1 MKHSTSITAFAA
13 AFAAAQEEMTGAK
26 KGSTNPH
33 FRSKYADLPAVMQ
46 ATVPALNKHGISVLQ
61 FPSFDLETKLV
72 SVETRLLHKSGE
84 WVAGSCSALPRD
96 HKNVQAVGST
106 ITYLKRYGLQ
116 SMTGCPS
123 EDDDGNAASP
133 PPRQQR
139 QSRQQPRQP
148 RRAPRKQPPALDIPS
163 TPPASKPKFTRP
175 ELIGAVSQLGLGL
188 TDVNNYL
195 VDNGKPTAEKMTSQQ
210 QSDLIDWL
218 GGKDRNGQ
226 PIADKIKSHVRPT
239 DG

>member
-1 MKHSTSITAFAA
+1 MKHSPSITAFSA
-13 AFAAAQEEMTGAK
+13 AFAAAQSEMTGAK
-26 KGSTNPH
+26 KGSRNPH
-33 FRSKYADLPAVMQ
+33 FRSSYADLASVMEAVM
-46 ATVPALNKHGISVLQ
+46 PALNKHGISLLQ
-61 FPSFDLETKLV
+61 FPALNAETHFV
-72 SVETRLLHKSGE
+72 TVETRLLHKSGE
-84 WVAGSCSALPRD
+84 WISGSMSALPKD
-96 HKNVQAVGST
+96 HRNVQAVGST

-139 QSRQQPRQP
+139 RQQQ
-148 RRAPRKQPPALDIPS
+148 RRAPRKQPPALDIPG

-226 PIADKIKSHVRPT
+226 PIADKVKSHVRPT

>member
-1 MKHSTSITAFAA
+1 MNHSPSITAFAA
-13 AFAAAQEEMTGAK
+13 AFAAAQADMTGAK

-33 FRSKYADLPAVMQ
+33 FRSKYADLPAVME

-84 WVAGSCSALPRD
+84 WVSGSCSALPRD

-139 QSRQQPRQP
+139 QQRQP
-148 RRAPRKQPPALDIPS
+148 RRAQRKQPPALAIPS

-175 ELIGAVSQLGLGL
+175 ELIGAVSQLGFGL
-188 TDVNNYL
+188 TQLNEYL
-195 VDNGKPTAEKMTSQQ
+195 TDNGKPTAESMSSQK
-210 QSDLIDWL
+210 QSDLLAWL
-218 GGKDRNGQ
+218 QSTDRSGQ

>member
-1 MKHSTSITAFAA
+1 MKHSESMTAIAPA
-13 AFAAAQEEMTGAK
+13 LALAQSEMTGAK
-26 KGSTNPH
+26 KGSNNPH
-33 FRSKYADLPAVMQ
+33 FRSKYADLSDVMEAVM
-46 ATVPALNKHGISVLQ
+46 PALNKHGISVLQ

-72 SVETRLLHKSGE
+72 SGETRLLHKSGE

-133 PPRQQR
+133 PPRQR
-139 QSRQQPRQP
+139 RSTRKTASSSYTTATQPRVTMEEL
-148 RRAPRKQPPALDIPS
+148 K
-163 TPPASKPKFTRP
+163 TRCGNMGL
-175 ELIGAVSQLGLGL
+175 ELQQV
-188 TDVNNYL
+188 VEYL
-195 VDNGKPTAEKMTSQQ
+195 VDSGRAEPMNMKRPQVESLFTWLNG
-210 QSDLIDWL
+210 D
-218 GGKDRNGQ
+218 G
-226 PIADKIKSHVRPT
+226 ADKVRSHIRPS

>member
-1 MKHSTSITAFAA
+1 MFRKQSDSIAKFACAFKR
-13 AFAAAQEEMTGAK
+13 AQEEMTGAK

-33 FRSKYADLPAVMQ
+33 FRSRYADLPAVME
-46 ATVPALNKHGISVLQ
+46 AVMPALNKHGISVLQ
-61 FPSFDLETKLV
+61 FPGFDHETKLV
-72 SVETRLLHKSGE
+72 SVETLLVHNSGE
-84 WVAGSCSALPRD
+84 WVAGTCSALPKD

-139 QSRQQPRQP
+139 RT
-148 RRAPRKQPPALDIPS
+148 RRQPPAPPPTDYQSRCKELNLDPV
-163 TPPASKPKFTRP
+163 KLVHF
-175 ELIGAVSQLGLGL
+175 
-188 TDVNNYL
+188 L
-195 VDNGKPTAEKMTSQQ
+195 VDNGRPAPKNMSPQQ
-210 QSDLIDWL
+210 LSNMWTWL
-218 GGKDRNGQ
+218 AGAG
-226 PIADKIKSHVRPT
+226 ADEVRAHVRPT

>member
-1 MKHSTSITAFAA
+1 MNQSPSITAFSA
-13 AFAAAQEEMTGAK
+13 AFAAAQSEMTGAK
-26 KGSTNPH
+26 KGKRNPH
-33 FRSKYADLPAVMQ
+33 FGQKYADLASVME
-46 ATVPALNKHGISVLQ
+46 ATVPALNKHGISVMQ
-61 FPSFDLETKLV
+61 FPDFDLETKLV

-84 WVAGSCSALPRD
+84 WVSGSCSALPRD

-139 QSRQQPRQP
+139 RQQPR
-148 RRAPRKQPPALDIPS
+148 RAQRKQPPGLDIPS

-210 QSDLIDWL
+210 QSDLLDWL

-226 PIADKIKSHVRPT
+226 PIVDKVKSHVRPT

>member
-1 MKHSTSITAFAA
+1 MKHSESMAA
-13 AFAAAQEEMTGAK
+13 IAPALAAAQSEMTGAK
-26 KGSTNPH
+26 KGSRNPH
-33 FRSKYADLPAVMQ
+33 FRSSYADLAAVME
-46 ATVPALNKHGISVLQ
+46 AVMPALNKHGISVLQ

-84 WVAGSCSALPRD
+84 WVAGTCSALPKD

-139 QSRQQPRQP
+139 QQRRTRRQSPA
-148 RRAPRKQPPALDIPS
+148 APPPPVVDYQAKCKELNLDPV
-163 TPPASKPKFTRP
+163 KLVHF
-175 ELIGAVSQLGLGL
+175 
-188 TDVNNYL
+188 L
-195 VDNGKPTAEKMTSQQ
+195 VDNGRPAPKNMSPQQ
-210 QSDLIDWL
+210 LNNMWAWL
-218 GGKDRNGQ
+218 EGAG
-226 PIADKIKSHVRPT
+226 ADEVRAHVRPT

>member
-1 MKHSTSITAFAA
+1 MKHSENMTAIAPA
-13 AFAAAQEEMTGAK
+13 LALAQSEMSSAK
-26 KGSTNPH
+26 KSSTNPH
-33 FRSKYADLPAVMQ
+33 FRSKYADLPSVMEAVM
-46 ATVPALNKHGISVLQ
+46 PALNKHGISVLQ

-84 WVAGSCSALPRD
+84 WVSGSCSALPRD

-139 QSRQQPRQP
+139 QQRQQPRRTQ
-148 RRAPRKQPPALDIPS
+148 RKQPPVLDIPS

-195 VDNGKPTAEKMTSQQ
+195 TDNGKPTAESMTSQQ
-210 QSDLIDWL
+210 QSDLLDWL

-226 PIADKIKSHVRPT
+226 PIVDKIKSHVRPT